1 MKYEMPK
8 LNYPLDG
15 LKPRIS
21 EDTMKFHYGKHLQA
35 YTDNLNKLIKG
46 TEFEDKSLEEIV
58 RTANGTIYNNAA
70 QVWNHT
76 FFFETLSPTAKPIS
90 GTLKAKLIATYGSI
104 DNFKNQLMT
113 KATGL
118 FGSGWIWLTYNERNQ
133 LNIEATT
140 NAGNPL
146 QNNVTPLMT
155 IDVWE
160 HAYYLDYQNRRADFC
175 EAVWDLTDWYLVEQR
190 MEKNLFNIYY

>member
-1 MKYEMPK
+1 MKHEMPK
-8 LNYPLDG
+8 LSYPLDG

-58 RTANGTIYNNAA
+58 RTANGAIYNNAA

-104 DNFKNQLMT
+104 DNFKKQLMA

-133 LNIEATT
+133 LNIEAMT

-146 QNNVTPLMT
+146 QKNMTPLMT

-175 EAVWDLTDWYLVEQR
+175 EAVWELTDWHLVEQR

>member
-1 MKYEMPK
+1 MKHEMPK

-58 RTANGTIYNNAA
+58 RTANGAIYNNAA

-104 DNFKNQLMT
+104 DNFKNQLMA

-133 LNIEATT
+133 LNIEAMT

-146 QNNVTPLMT
+146 QKNMTPLMT

-160 HAYYLDYQNRRADFC
+160 HAYYLDYQNRRTDFC
-175 EAVWDLTDWYLVEQR
+175 EAVWELTDWQLVEQR

>member
-58 RTANGTIYNNAA
+58 RTANGAIYNNAA

-133 LNIEATT
+133 LNIETTT
-140 NAGNPL
+140 NADNPL

>member
-58 RTANGTIYNNAA
+58 RTANGAIYNNAA

-133 LNIEATT
+133 LNMETTT
-140 NAGNPL
+140 NADNPL

>member
-1 MKYEMPK
+1 MKHEMPK
-8 LNYPLDG
+8 LSYPIDG

-58 RTANGTIYNNAA
+58 RTANGAIYNNAA

-104 DNFKNQLMT
+104 DNFKKQLMA

-133 LNIEATT
+133 LNIEAMT

-146 QNNVTPLMT
+146 QKNMTPLMT

-175 EAVWDLTDWYLVEQR
+175 EAVWELTDWHLVEQR

>member
-1 MKYEMPK
+1 MKHEMPK

-58 RTANGTIYNNAA
+58 RTANGAIYNNAA

-104 DNFKNQLMT
+104 DDFKNQLMA

-133 LNIEATT
+133 LNIEAMT

-146 QNNVTPLMT
+146 QKNMTPLMT

-175 EAVWDLTDWYLVEQR
+175 EAVWELTDWLLVEQR

>member
-1 MKYEMPK
+1 MKHEMPK

-46 TEFEDKSLEEIV
+46 TEFEDKSLEDIV
-58 RTANGTIYNNAA
+58 RTANGAIYNNAA

-104 DNFKNQLMT
+104 DNFKNQLMA

-133 LNIEATT
+133 LNIEAMT

-146 QNNVTPLMT
+146 QKNMTPLMT

-175 EAVWDLTDWYLVEQR
+175 EAVWELTDWLLVEQR

>member
-1 MKYEMPK
+1 MKHEMPK
-8 LNYPLDG
+8 LSYPIDG

-58 RTANGTIYNNAA
+58 RTANGAIYNNAA

-104 DNFKNQLMT
+104 DNFKNQLMA

-133 LNIEATT
+133 LNIEAMT

-146 QNNVTPLMT
+146 QKNMTPLMT

-175 EAVWDLTDWYLVEQR
+175 EAVWELTNWQLVEQR

>member
-1 MKYEMPK
+1 MKHEMPK

-35 YTDNLNKLIKG
+35 YTDNLNKLIKE

-58 RTANGTIYNNAA
+58 RTANGAIYNNAA

-104 DNFKNQLMT
+104 DNFKNQLMA

-133 LNIEATT
+133 LNIEAMT

-146 QNNVTPLMT
+146 QKNMTPLMT

-160 HAYYLDYQNRRADFC
+160 HAY
-175 EAVWDLTDWYLVEQR
+175 
-190 MEKNLFNIYY
+190 

>member
-1 MKYEMPK
+1 MKHEMPK
-8 LNYPLDG
+8 LSYPIDG

-58 RTANGTIYNNAA
+58 RTANGAIYNNAA

-104 DNFKNQLMT
+104 DNFKSQLMV

-133 LNIEATT
+133 LNIEAMA

-146 QNNVTPLMT
+146 QKNMTPLMT

-175 EAVWDLTDWYLVEQR
+175 EAVWELTDWHLVEQR

>member
-1 MKYEMPK
+1 MKHEMPK

-58 RTANGTIYNNAA
+58 RTANGAIYNNAA

-104 DNFKNQLMT
+104 DNFKNQLMA

-133 LNIEATT
+133 LNIEAMT

-146 QNNVTPLMT
+146 QKNMTPLMT

-160 HAYYLDYQNRRADFC
+160 HAYYLDYQNRRVDFC
-175 EAVWDLTDWYLVEQR
+175 EAVWELTDWQLVEQR

>member
-1 MKYEMPK
+1 MKHEMPK

-58 RTANGTIYNNAA
+58 RTANGAIYNNAA

-90 GTLKAKLIATYGSI
+90 GTLKAKI
-104 DNFKNQLMT
+104 DSN
-113 KATGL
+113 
-118 FGSGWIWLTYNERNQ
+118 
-133 LNIEATT
+133 
-140 NAGNPL
+140 
-146 QNNVTPLMT
+146 
-155 IDVWE
+155 VWE
-160 HAYYLDYQNRRADFC
+160 YR
-175 EAVWDLTDWYLVEQR
+175 
-190 MEKNLFNIYY
+190 

>member
-1 MKYEMPK
+1 MKHEMPK
-8 LNYPLDG
+8 LSYPLDG

-58 RTANGTIYNNAA
+58 RTANGAIYNNAA

-104 DNFKNQLMT
+104 DNFKNQLMA

-133 LNIEATT
+133 LNIEAMT

-146 QNNVTPLMT
+146 QKNMTPLMT

-175 EAVWDLTDWYLVEQR
+175 EAVWELTDWHLVEQR

>member
-58 RTANGTIYNNAA
+58 RTANGVIYNNAA

-133 LNIEATT
+133 LNIETTT
-140 NAGNPL
+140 NADNPL

>member
-58 RTANGTIYNNAA
+58 RTANGAIYNNAA

>member
-1 MKYEMPK
+1 MKHEMPK

-58 RTANGTIYNNAA
+58 RTANGAIYNNAA

-104 DNFKNQLMT
+104 DNFKNQLMA

-133 LNIEATT
+133 LNIEAMT

-146 QNNVTPLMT
+146 QKNMTPLMT

-175 EAVWDLTDWYLVEQR
+175 EAVWELTDWHLVEQR

>member
-58 RTANGTIYNNAA
+58 RTANGAIYNNAA

-175 EAVWDLTDWYLVEQR
+175 EAVWDLTDWYLVEER